1 MFEFGEYRI
10 SKEVGKLSKNAKEGD
25 TQIEFEKLPSINPG
39 QWVVLSL
46 NTYDTNLIKQEI
58 GNHPIDQRWTTMLKD
73 EGVIVRMYYQVKK
86 IKGNQIEL
94 HSPIGFDMDIKYPWK
109 ILQYNP
115 LEEIGVENIA
125 FRGTF
130 THPFVHHRSWVDD
143 SGWNMFHFNGVVNS
157 WMKDCRFTDV
167 SIGVMVKNSAQV
179 SVLGSK
185 VTGNGTH
192 EAIQSNRSTNV
203 FIGKCSDKETGTT
216 ITFYPDAEIFSTL
229 EFDFAVLKKRL
240 QEIAFLNAGLKIIL
254 KERLRIQKQAGII
267 NESQY
272 NKLLKESAET
282 LFLTELFEK
291 DLPNIKKLNNLE
303 YLVGNEDDIEAKYY
317 YRSENLDGPYSL
329 NWKFT
334 NNNKNT
340 SPEAW
345 RQVTA
350 TVFKV
355 LKDFIETNNPKAIY
369 ISGDTKSKTKLYKN
383 YIEKFQTVLDNRYKI
398 DNSDES
404 FVVLRHKD
412 INSTVEDFET
422 TEEKEKL
429 KLKEK
434 ITVW

>member
-1 MFEFGEYRI
+1 M
-10 SKEVGKLSKNAKEGD
+10 
-25 TQIEFEKLPSINPG
+25 
-39 QWVVLSL
+39 
-46 NTYDTNLIKQEI
+46 NL
-58 GNHPIDQRWTTMLKD
+58 T
-73 EGVIVRMYYQVKK
+73 
-86 IKGNQIEL
+86 
-94 HSPIGFDMDIKYPWK
+94 
-109 ILQYNP
+109 
-115 LEEIGVENIA
+115 
-125 FRGTF
+125 
-130 THPFVHHRSWVDD
+130 
-143 SGWNMFHFNGVVNS
+143 
-157 WMKDCRFTDV
+157 
-167 SIGVMVKNSAQV
+167 
-179 SVLGSK
+179 
-185 VTGNGTH
+185 
-192 EAIQSNRSTNV
+192 
-203 FIGKCSDKETGTT
+203 
-216 ITFYPDAEIFSTL
+216 
-229 EFDFAVLKKRL
+229 
-240 QEIAFLNAGLKIIL
+240 L